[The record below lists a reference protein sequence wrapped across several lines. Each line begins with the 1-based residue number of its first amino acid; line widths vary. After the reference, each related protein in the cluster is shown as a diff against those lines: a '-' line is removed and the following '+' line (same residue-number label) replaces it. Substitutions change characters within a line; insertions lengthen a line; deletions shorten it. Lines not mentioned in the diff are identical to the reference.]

1 MIMDKRGPVLRNV
14 PVSPVNVIAEDNI
27 NENILYL
34 GTDNGLYVS
43 LNRGKVGR
51 FSNGMPN
58 VAVHDVVIQKKARD
72 LVVGTHGRSIYKV
85 NVDQIE
91 QLTDVLAE
99 NVHIFEIN
107 KIKKSKDWETVGVHT
122 KATDPKATIWF
133 YSNIQK

>member
-1 MIMDKRGPVLRNV
+1 
-14 PVSPVNVIAEDNI
+14 
-27 NENILYL
+27 
-34 GTDNGLYVS
+34 
-43 LNRGKVGR
+43 
-51 FSNGMPN
+51 MPN

-91 QLTDVLAE
+91 QLTDKVLAE

-122 KATDPKATIWF
+122 KLLTQKLLFGFIPIL
-133 YSNIQK
+133 IQK